1 MCWSL
6 RTTPT
11 PRPRLVHLGLETQVF
26 FNRIRIG
33 TAAVHFPLETNARLL
48 ALHNPDRMTPWVK
61 RLLLTN
67 IAVFLATGFIVP
79 GNLVNQLVLVPALLP
94 IRPWTVI
101 TYQFLHAGFL
111 HLLFNMVALY
121 FFGPRLEARVGGKH
135 FLLLYL
141 LSGAGGAVLSLLTPQ
156 AFIVG
161 ASGAVFGVLLGFA
174 RYWPRERIYIYALI
188 PIEARVLVIFMAIL
202 SLWSGISGGGNIAH
216 CAHLGGFMGGWMYL
230 KLMEHNSPAR
240 KFKMKVEAT
249 GLGRP
254 SGRDLQRWEGL
265 DREGLHPINKEEF
278 DRVLAKAREHGPPSL
293 TSQERAF
300 MERFMPG

>member
-1 MCWSL
+1 
-6 RTTPT
+6 
-11 PRPRLVHLGLETQVF
+11 
-26 FNRIRIG
+26 
-33 TAAVHFPLETNARLL
+33 
-48 ALHNPDRMTPWVK
+48 MTPWVK
-61 RLLLTN
+61 RLLVTN
-67 IAVFLATGFIVP
+67 IAVFLATGFVVP

-121 FFGPRLEARVGGKH
+121 FFGPRLEARIGGKH

-216 CAHLGGFMGGWMYL
+216 FAHLGGFIGGWIYL

-278 DRVLAKAREHGPPSL
+278 DRVLAKAREHGAPSL